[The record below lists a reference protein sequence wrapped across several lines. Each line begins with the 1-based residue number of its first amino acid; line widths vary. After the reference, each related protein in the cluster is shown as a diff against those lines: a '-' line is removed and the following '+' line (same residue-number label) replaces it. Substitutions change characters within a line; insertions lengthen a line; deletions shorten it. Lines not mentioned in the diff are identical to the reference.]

1 MKSAVPGPSTSP
13 VEVANVTRRGFWLL
27 VGQRELFVAFRD
39 FPWFKDASIGQI
51 TKVEL
56 PSPHHLYWPELD
68 VDLAVESIEHPEKYP
83 LVSQARPDRRLR
95 PASTPKRTRG
105 KPGRPGARTRLN
117 C

>member
-13 VEVANVTRRGFWLL
+13 VEVANVTRQGFWLL

-51 TKVEL
+51 TNVEL

-68 VDLAVESIEHPEKYP
+68 VDLAVESIEHPERFP
-83 LVSQARPDRRLR
+83 LISRGRSNLAMQPARSAAKPRHVPSARKKRSPRR
-95 PASTPKRTRG
+95 G
-105 KPGRPGARTRLN
+105 
-117 C
+117 